1 MLVFFDSPIGDPDW
15 PHISLSIS
23 IKRCF
28 GKQHL
33 NSSSGTCGAED
44 ADSCLRHRTKSH
56 DKWPTGCIFMIAHS
70 SRNVDRTQGQAEMLP
85 LLLQPLWQYSGK
97 MPAQTLY
104 ARSQLLTP
112 SCRGKQHHPL
122 NYPTTQ

>member
-1 MLVFFDSPIGDPDW
+1 
-15 PHISLSIS
+15 
-23 IKRCF
+23 
-28 GKQHL
+28 
-33 NSSSGTCGAED
+33 
-44 ADSCLRHRTKSH
+44 
-56 DKWPTGCIFMIAHS
+56 MIAHS

-112 SCRGKQHHPL
+112 SCRGKQHHPP
-122 NYPTTQ
+122 YRPTTQ